1 MPPRVMWGGIL
12 GALIAL
18 DLYCDRDA
26 VVGNTFSEVT
36 RDVFKVHTPAGR
48 VAFVGAWGGLTA
60 WYLPHI
66 LRRAAGST

>member
-1 MPPRVMWGGIL
+1 MWGGVL
-12 GALIAL
+12 GAVIAL

-36 RDVFKVHTPAGR
+36 REVFRVHTPAGR
-48 VAFVGAWGGLTA
+48 AAFYASWGALTS

-66 LRRAAGST
+66 VRKAAHST